1 MIMNGIKLG
10 PDFVAHV
17 STCNDVARLEKYL
30 VSFDETLMDYWDFV
44 NAWEDM
50 SDVDDDMP
58 DEVMEVCEAIELIR
72 SMEDVVCA
80 RLELLGA
87 AVH

>member
-1 MIMNGIKLG
+1 MNGIKLG

-17 STCNDVARLEKYL
+17 STCEDVARLEKYL

-44 NAWEDM
+44 NAWEDTHPF
-50 SDVDDDMP
+50 DADMP
-58 DEVMEVCEAIELIR
+58 DEVAEVCEAIELIR

-87 AVH
+87 SVH